1 MIYFTSSDVGMPVI
15 DEALLRRWLQSVAAG
30 YRKKTGRINYIF
42 CSDEGILEV
51 NRQFLQHDYYT
62 DIITF
67 DYSVADIVSGDIF
80 ISVDT
85 VRSNAEER
93 NLAYEEELHR
103 VVVHGMLHLTGQN
116 DKLPD
121 DRAQMTCKE
130 NKALCLLEEMK
141 QD

>member
-1 MIYFTSSDVGMPVI
+1 MPVI